1 MTTEITQTVRNGE
14 KFTFHCAGHREL
26 DKIKE
31 MYGDLPQNLLV
42 LESVLTSCPQ
52 LTKDFPAFFY
62 VTNERNEIIS
72 SMGAYPDIL
81 YSENEKF
88 PWAWLSDIVTKKEYE
103 GRGLATV
110 VIQGALPFFHQSG
123 IGCGVVFSNPVS
135 MHILKKSGFSL
146 LGHLSRYVI
155 LKSARPFLKEHVKWA
170 AVVKP
175 MNFVLSG
182 LLQVYYR
189 LCIVTQTGVKG
200 LKNIELE
207 QDGQHNP
214 ALSTILSE
222 RVYQKQLHFDDSYE
236 RLTWKMKACN
246 LKDNCSLYVARAS
259 NNGKPS
265 NPLAYFVVRF
275 REQIEPLAERY
286 KGFKRMTVM
295 DFGLLKNDAQ
305 LYPFVAR
312 KILGL
317 FKKSDAEVLDVVSS
331 LDEFGSV
338 LRRLGAIRLG
348 RGFSLMCLAPTNWN
362 LHWEKNITNWE
373 LTHFSGDVFIF

>member
-1 MTTEITQTVRNGE
+1 M
-14 KFTFHCAGHREL
+14 
-26 DKIKE
+26 
-31 MYGDLPQNLLV
+31 
-42 LESVLTSCPQ
+42 
-52 LTKDFPAFFY
+52 
-62 VTNERNEIIS
+62 
-72 SMGAYPDIL
+72 
-81 YSENEKF
+81 
-88 PWAWLSDIVTKKEYE
+88 
-103 GRGLATV
+103 
-110 VIQGALPFFHQSG
+110 IQGALPFFRPKWYWLRCG
-123 IGCGVVFSNPVS
+123 IDSNPVS

-305 LYPFVAR
+305 LYPFVASR
-312 KILGL
+312 
-317 FKKSDAEVLDVVSS
+317 VVQ
-331 LDEFGSV
+331 
-338 LRRLGAIRLG
+338 
-348 RGFSLMCLAPTNWN
+348 
-362 LHWEKNITNWE
+362 
-373 LTHFSGDVFIF
+373 